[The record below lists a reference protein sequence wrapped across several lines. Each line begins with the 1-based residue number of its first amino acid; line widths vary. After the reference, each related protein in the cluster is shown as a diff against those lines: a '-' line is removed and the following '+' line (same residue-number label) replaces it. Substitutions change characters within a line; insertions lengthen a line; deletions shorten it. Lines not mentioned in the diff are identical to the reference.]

1 MIILRAKHNSATIS
15 SMDQR
20 GRINSLLISL
30 IACGLLLLATLAFGA
45 WAYSGRQDYKDNSDQ
60 KVAAAVEQ
68 AITKTRQEEAEKFA
82 EEAKNPLKAYSG
94 PSQFGGVKIQFPKTW
109 STYVINKD
117 GGNTPISWYFH
128 PNIVPDT
135 SNRDNAYALRVE
147 VVDQTYDRTLGRFN
161 SAAEQGDVT
170 VQPYSLPKV
179 PGVIGSRI
187 NGEVENDKQGS
198 MILLPLRNLTLKVW
212 TESPDY
218 LNDFNDIILKG
229 ATFSP

>member
-1 MIILRAKHNSATIS
+1 MTVLRAKHNSATIS
-15 SMDQR
+15 SMNEQ
-20 GRINSLLISL
+20 GRINVLIISL

-45 WAYSGRQDYKDNSDQ
+45 WAYSERQDYKDNSDQ
-60 KVAAAVEQ
+60 KVAAAVQQ
-68 AITKTRQEEAEKFA
+68 AITNTRQEEAKKFA
-82 EEAKNPLKAYSG
+82 EEAKNPLKTYSG

-135 SNRDNAYALRVE
+135 SNRDNSYALRVE
-147 VVDQTYDRTLGRFN
+147 VVDESYSDSLDNFQND
-161 SAAEQGDVT
+161 AEEGVVT

-179 PGVIGSRI
+179 PDVIGSRI

-218 LNDFNDIILKG
+218 LNDFNDIILKD